1 MVENQG
7 LIICP
12 YLLQAKSVENSF
24 SRGERLGGGTVW
36 GELEQTAE
44 LPSVSLSDLSVQIC
58 DMGIS
63 VAASPGSSI

>member
-24 SRGERLGGGTVW
+24 SKGERLGDGTV
-36 GELEQTAE
+36 GGRVRAD
-44 LPSVSLSDLSVQIC
+44 SSLSGLSVQIC

-63 VAASPGSSI
+63 VAASPRSAI